1 MISQRTRHS
10 LAQFLAIQDI
20 SVSIA
25 LLGKNNVDHQNLYSQ
40 QLLLNLIHAF
50 QNMSDAILLSILQ
63 EIIATTKN
71 LRAAISP
78 KILFDERMHD
88 LSQCLVLDGYII
100 HDQQLTQGDPSIA
113 DASPM
118 EDDLMAALRQCGLP
132 RREDIIAKIRDSDQ
146 RFRSSPPDYNASLTN
161 ARIAL
166 ETLAV
171 DIAAEVAEGMEPTPT
186 YNAAKWGEVLRFLR
200 ESAEITLEE
209 EKGLAG
215 VFSFLSPGV
224 HRPVGIPEN
233 QMTRLGRS
241 FALNMCWFLLQN
253 RLTRR

>member
-25 LLGKNNVDHQNLYSQ
+25 LLGKNNIDHQNLYSQ
-40 QLLLNLIHAF
+40 QLLLNLIHTF
-50 QNMSDAILLSILQ
+50 QNMSDVVLLSILQ
-63 EIIATTKN
+63 EIIATKSN

-78 KILFDERMHD
+78 KTRFDERMHD

-118 EDDLMAALRQCGLP
+118 EDDLMEALRQCGLP
-132 RREDIIAKIRDSDQ
+132 RWEDIIAKIRDSDQ

-215 VFSFLSPGV
+215 VFSFLSPGA

>member
-25 LLGKNNVDHQNLYSQ
+25 LLGKNDVDHQDLYSP
-40 QLLLNLIHAF
+40 QLLIGLIHAF
-50 QNMSDAILLSILQ
+50 KNMNDAVLLLILQ
-63 EIIATTKN
+63 EVIATTSN

-78 KILFDERMHD
+78 KIRFEERMHD
-88 LSQCLVLDGYII
+88 LSQCLLLDGYII
-100 HDQQLTQGDPSIA
+100 HERQLTQGDPSIA
-113 DASPM
+113 DAPPM
-118 EDDLMAALRQCGLP
+118 EDDLMVALRQCGLP
-132 RREDIIAKIRDSDQ
+132 RWEEIIAKIRDSDQ

-166 ETLAV
+166 ETLAG
-171 DIAAEVAEGMEPTPT
+171 DIAAEVARGIKSTPT
-186 YNAAKWGEVLRFLR
+186 YNAAKWGDILRFLR
-200 ESAEITLEE
+200 ESEEISLEE

-215 VFSFLSPGV
+215 VFSFLSPGA
-224 HRPVGIPEN
+224 HRPVGIPES

-253 RLTRR
+253 RLIRR